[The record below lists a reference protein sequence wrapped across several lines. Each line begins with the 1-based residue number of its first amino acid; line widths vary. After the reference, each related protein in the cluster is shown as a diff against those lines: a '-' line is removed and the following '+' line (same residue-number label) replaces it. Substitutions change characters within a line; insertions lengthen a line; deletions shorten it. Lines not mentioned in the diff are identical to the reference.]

1 MRILLATLP
10 LLFALSTACDGGDE
24 HEHEH
29 EHDTG
34 ETGDLNESNMAMTDG
49 GSFHVMY
56 TLDPSTIVVSE
67 PFDMTFSIS
76 AAGDTDTLLTDA
88 SATADANMPAHEH
101 GMNVEPT
108 ATDNGDGTTTV
119 SGMVFHM
126 PGHWEVVVDV
136 TQGDTTEQA
145 IFDIVL
151 E

>member
-1 MRILLATLP
+1 MRHLLATLP

-24 HEHEH
+24 HEHQ
-29 EHDTG
+29 HDSGST
-34 ETGDLNESNMAMTDG
+34 EELNETAMAMTDA
-49 GSFHVMY
+49 GSFHVKY
-56 TLDPSTIVVSE
+56 TLDPSDITVSE
-67 PFDMTFSIS
+67 PFDMTFTIS
-76 AAGDTDTLLTDA
+76 AADAMDTPLTDA

-108 ATDNGDGTTTV
+108 ATNNGDGTTTV

-126 PGHWEVVVDV
+126 PGHWEVTVDV

-145 IFDIVL
+145 LFDVVL

>member
-1 MRILLATLP
+1 MRHLLATLP
-10 LLFALSTACDGGDE
+10 LLFALSAACDGGDE

-29 EHDTG
+29 DSGSME
-34 ETGDLNESNMAMTDG
+34 DLNETAMAMTDG
-49 GSFHVMY
+49 GSFHVKY
-56 TLDPSTIVVSE
+56 TLDPSTITVSE
-67 PFDMTFSIS
+67 PFDMTFTIS
-76 AAGDTDTLLTDA
+76 AADAMDTPLTDA
-88 SATADANMPAHEH
+88 TATADANMPAHGH

-136 TQGDTTEQA
+136 TEGDTTEQA